1 MDSGSLEGELLYE
14 YTAHFTN
21 IIEYGTSLAAVLSG
35 QAPIPAAGARFD
47 IAFAGDVRGKLAGR
61 LEAIDY
67 LNVRA
72 DGRMQLDLRGSLTT
86 PDGARIAFAAGG
98 VCLPAPGSSEA
109 LLRENV
115 RLSTAHADYAWLG
128 THEIWAVGRADLAA
142 SSVHVRGYLPA

>member
-1 MDSGSLEGELLYE
+1 MDSTALKGELLYE

-21 IIEYGTSLAAVLSG
+21 IVEYGTPLAAVLSG
-35 QAPIPAAGARFD
+35 QAPIPPAGARFD
-47 IAFAGDVRGKLAGR
+47 IAFAGDVQGQLAGR

-72 DGRMQLDLRGSLTT
+72 DGRMDLDLRGTLTT
-86 PDGARIAFAAGG
+86 PEGARIAFAAGG
-98 VCLPAPGSSEA
+98 VCLPAPGSTEA

-128 THEIWAVGRADLAA
+128 TREIWAIGYADLAA
-142 SSVHVRGYLPA
+142 SRVFLRGYLPA